1 LVVLMPLLLLRFH
14 DYAPRR
20 GVGLV
25 RGAYAFAAPPEVVVR
40 EPADTSEVVAAD
52 ARPSTC

>member
-1 LVVLMPLLLLRFH
+1 MVVLMPLLLLRFH

-25 RGAYAFAAPPEVVVR
+25 RGAYAFAAPPEVVV
-40 EPADTSEVVAAD
+40 
-52 ARPSTC
+52 